1 MQIVVNK
8 TRVSEVEKREQA
20 IYDLIEAHTIGKQT
34 QLVNALVERGFD
46 VTQATVSRDVRRLG
60 LVKKPLP
67 GGGYRYSRPGGK
79 SDPTPRPVKASSYVT
94 SIFGVEAVLAINT
107 LPGRAT
113 AVAVTIDEA
122 EMPEIAGTLAGDNFL
137 LVAVKNAKDRDKVQ
151 AALKELV

>member
-1 MQIVVNK
+1 M
-8 TRVSEVEKREQA
+8 
-20 IYDLIEAHTIGKQT
+20 
-34 QLVNALVERGFD
+34 
-46 VTQATVSRDVRRLG
+46 
-60 LVKKPLP
+60 
-67 GGGYRYSRPGGK
+67 
-79 SDPTPRPVKASSYVT
+79 
-94 SIFGVEAVLAINT
+94 EAVLAINT